1 MNAAQVHKSVWKPGA
16 GKCWRIPQ
24 GRQVEN
30 QWLPEVRGIL
40 GGQPRRLSLLIEF
53 LHIIQVTFL
62 CSSGVKF
69 NPFDYETFR

>member
-53 LHIIQVTFL
+53 LHIIQVTL
-62 CSSGVKF
+62 RCSSGVKF